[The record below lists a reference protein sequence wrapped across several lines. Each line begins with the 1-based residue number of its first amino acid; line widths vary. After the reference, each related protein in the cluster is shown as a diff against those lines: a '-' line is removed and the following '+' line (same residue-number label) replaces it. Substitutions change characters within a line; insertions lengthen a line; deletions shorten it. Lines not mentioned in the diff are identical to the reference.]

1 LEAKILEAERA
12 GSLKKDDLIVI
23 RYSISAADLEGPGAR
38 PVPILERGGVYPAFL
53 NPQTDGTYT
62 PAAYGESF
70 KMTPES
76 FSERV
81 DFPCAKRTRNQPFQ
95 KTVQSI
101 EG

>member
-53 NPQTDGTYT
+53 NYT